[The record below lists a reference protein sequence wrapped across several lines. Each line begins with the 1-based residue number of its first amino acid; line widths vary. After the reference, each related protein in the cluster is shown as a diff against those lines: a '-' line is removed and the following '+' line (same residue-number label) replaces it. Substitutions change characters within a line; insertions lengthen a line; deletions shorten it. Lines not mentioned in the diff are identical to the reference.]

1 MTVGARIKEARK
13 KSGMKQSDL
22 AEKLGVAVITIGQY
36 ERDKREPSLNQLKAI
51 AAALNA
57 DIVYLISGQT
67 SAEVERGILIQAENE
82 VRSELEKLQFKS
94 KDRPYEERVSLSE
107 ALIRMFKLFGG
118 FNSTG
123 HKKAVERV
131 EELTEIPRYRR
142 AETTPQ
148 SAQMPQEGA
157 ELASQLSAE
166 PQESTDTAPPP
177 EGAES
182 TQKPSEDKK

>member
-1 MTVGARIKEARK
+1 MEFAQRLKQAMEDKSITAYRLAKE
-13 KSGMKQSDL
+13 
-22 AEKLGVAVITIGQY
+22 LGVHQTTIRNWLDG
-36 ERDKREPSLNQLKAI
+36 KGEPHLAQLKRI
-51 AAALNA
+51 AKILNA
-57 DIVYLISGQT
+57 DIIYLISGQT

-148 SAQMPQEGA
+148 PP
-157 ELASQLSAE
+157 AE
-166 PQESTDTAPPP
+166 PQGGTDTTPAP
-177 EGAES
+177 EGAEGPPEG
-182 TQKPSEDKK
+182 K